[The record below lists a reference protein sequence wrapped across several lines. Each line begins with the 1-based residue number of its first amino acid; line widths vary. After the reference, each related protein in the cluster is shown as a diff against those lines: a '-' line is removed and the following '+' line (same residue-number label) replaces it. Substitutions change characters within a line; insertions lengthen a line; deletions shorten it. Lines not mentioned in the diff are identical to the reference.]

1 MVSDIEDEI
10 SVEKN
15 PLPIEEDEIS
25 VKKNPLPDDED
36 KISVEKNHL
45 SIDEDEISVE
55 KNPLPID
62 EDEISVEKNPLPIDE
77 DDDIALSP
85 YILSQLVFDKL
96 DLLGEIIDEI
106 GYVSEKLNAHCI
118 AHCDGGDIGVN
129 SAPNIV
135 PPKKRHYLR
144 TSDTFM
150 ARENIP
156 LETVSDNSLPTQL
169 HENLHQLQELVKKL
183 KARNFQLDESIVENC
198 CVEAYV
204 VDDDQPKR
212 VLWTV
217 EEETMLKVGV
227 ERFSPTI
234 RKNMPWKKI
243 LEMGKGIFH
252 KTRNPSDLK
261 DKWRNMVIAVPLCR
275 LRVAIGFKKLAVEL
289 KKLPF
294 PVPVKTNTRGQIPNG
309 SPWLAISSSTEITA
323 AFAAAK
329 EEYIYDDPSERKG
342 VEYPRLRYSASNMDN
357 YIHQSKNF

>member
-15 PLPIEEDEIS
+15 PLPIDENEIS

-62 EDEISVEKNPLPIDE
+62 EDVISVEKNPLPIDE

-85 YILSQLVFDKL
+85 Y
-96 DLLGEIIDEI
+96 LGEIIDEI

-118 AHCDGGDIGVN
+118 VHCDGGDIGVN

-183 KARNFQLDESIVENC
+183 KARNFQLNESIVENC

-217 EEETMLKVGV
+217 EEETMLKVK
-227 ERFSPTI
+227 P
-234 RKNMPWKKI
+234 P
-243 LEMGKGIFH
+243 H
-252 KTRNPSDLK
+252 
-261 DKWRNMVIAVPLCR
+261 
-275 LRVAIGFKKLAVEL
+275 
-289 KKLPF
+289 
-294 PVPVKTNTRGQIPNG
+294 
-309 SPWLAISSSTEITA
+309 
-323 AFAAAK
+323 
-329 EEYIYDDPSERKG
+329 
-342 VEYPRLRYSASNMDN
+342 
-357 YIHQSKNF
+357 